1 MLTFEWDENKN
12 RINQSKHKISFE
24 EAETVFYDERALLI
38 NDPDHSLE
46 EERFIIL
53 GMSIRANLLIVCHCC
68 RSEENIIRIISARK
82 ATKTE
87 SSYYGWEVKENEK
100 RIWFLQRKD
109 KPVCKKTEKPDHNQP
124 GCGDDQL
131 FQGTGGQQRHSLS
144 DADQSVSG
152 GLRKKQAGI
161 KTGVEII

>member
-1 MLTFEWDENKN
+1 MREVNCMLTFEWDENKN

-46 EERFIIL
+46 EERVIIL

-87 SSYYGWEVKENEK
+87 SSYYG
-100 RIWFLQRKD
+100 
-109 KPVCKKTEKPDHNQP
+109 
-124 GCGDDQL
+124 
-131 FQGTGGQQRHSLS
+131 
-144 DADQSVSG
+144 
-152 GLRKKQAGI
+152 
-161 KTGVEII
+161 